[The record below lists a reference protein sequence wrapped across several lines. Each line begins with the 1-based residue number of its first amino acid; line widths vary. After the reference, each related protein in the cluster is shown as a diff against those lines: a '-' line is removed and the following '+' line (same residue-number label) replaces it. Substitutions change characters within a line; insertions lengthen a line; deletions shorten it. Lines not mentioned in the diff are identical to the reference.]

1 MSIIKKNALELKSF
15 DEKKFNPVGIY
26 QSDQIKVIVAYF
38 KPGQFIPVHTPGVDV
53 VFCILEGEAEIVAGD
68 EKMTANRNDLIV
80 VPKGIRRGIR
90 AKTELTVLHL
100 VQPPPTEADHK
111 EVHDKISLG
120 KFE

>member
-1 MSIIKKNALELKSF
+1 MSIIKKNALDLKSF